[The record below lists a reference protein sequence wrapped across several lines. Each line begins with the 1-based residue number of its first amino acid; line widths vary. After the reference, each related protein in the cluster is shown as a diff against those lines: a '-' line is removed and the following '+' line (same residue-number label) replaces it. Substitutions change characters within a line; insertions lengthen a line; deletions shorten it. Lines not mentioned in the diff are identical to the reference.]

1 MRKRDI
7 DDLRVT
13 GPPTDPTQL
22 NGKPKWAVMIPVSK
36 IYQWL
41 KQKRRTKK

>member
-1 MRKRDI
+1 MRNRDI
-7 DDLRVT
+7 DDLHRSEV
-13 GPPTDPTQL
+13 PSDPTQL
-22 NGKPKWAVMIPVSK
+22 NGKPKWAVMIPASK